1 MCFSGMHILFRCH
14 YVLFY
19 SPLHEL
25 GGCMIMSMLCGDVIQ
40 CLIWCSIES
49 SMILC
54 IKMMMCCLHT
64 MSGIDVVH
72 AFVQVMLWLL
82 CDGAFL
88 YVDVSCC
95 ILTFVT
101 MDDMMNV
108 CLRLTWSS
116 RRTKFVIFPWQC
128 RCLCCGILRCYH
140 SRCVRSV

>member
-1 MCFSGMHILFRCH
+1 
-14 YVLFY
+14 
-19 SPLHEL
+19 
-25 GGCMIMSMLCGDVIQ
+25 MIMSMLFGDVVQ
-40 CLIWCSIES
+40 CLILCSIDS

-54 IKMMMCCLHT
+54 IRMMMFCSHT
-64 MSGIDVVH
+64 MSGIDVYH

-108 CLRLTWSS
+108 CLRLTSKQSRDEVRYISMVVSMSLLRHSS
-116 RRTKFVIFPWQC
+116 LLSFSMCAQRVAYR
-128 RCLCCGILRCYH
+128 LCVHHAL
-140 SRCVRSV
+140 